1 MKALAESNFK
11 PLYDLMYEEKVV
23 KDLVQITTTEFGV
36 PSTFQ
41 CFENHTSLFFS
52 VFFAMLPI
60 LNIKVEIL
68 GSFIF
73 IKIRILTKEQGL

>member
-1 MKALAESNFK
+1 
-11 PLYDLMYEEKVV
+11 MYEEKVV

-60 LNIKVEIL
+60 LNLLQRQMNALVL
-68 GSFIF
+68 LRLSSVT
-73 IKIRILTKEQGL
+73 R